1 MVSFM
6 RQLIWAKECP
16 GNWETL
22 YLGVSARVFLEEI
35 SIWIPWL
42 KKEDL
47 PAWLWIGI
55 LQSSESPRRTKSQRV
70 GESSPSLCIDFN
82 IFKFLNCYTILKVT
96 FQSQLLQNSG
106 SVPHVVQL
114 ILEPILHPGVAAP
127 QPAPLHRL
135 TALPSPLVPSTL
147 LSVSVSVLLFGFIH

>member
-1 MVSFM
+1 MWGLPWQRPQSTQGESVRVPRPLPAVWTERAWPALSLSRGHVSPVACPAPLLSRSLPYSPGLLRDEVM
-6 RQLIWAKECP
+6 RTPVMGSFLSQLIWAKECP

-42 KKEDL
+42 KKENL

-82 IFKFLNCYTILKVT
+82 IF
-96 FQSQLLQNSG
+96 
-106 SVPHVVQL
+106 
-114 ILEPILHPGVAAP
+114 
-127 QPAPLHRL
+127 
-135 TALPSPLVPSTL
+135 
-147 LSVSVSVLLFGFIH
+147 